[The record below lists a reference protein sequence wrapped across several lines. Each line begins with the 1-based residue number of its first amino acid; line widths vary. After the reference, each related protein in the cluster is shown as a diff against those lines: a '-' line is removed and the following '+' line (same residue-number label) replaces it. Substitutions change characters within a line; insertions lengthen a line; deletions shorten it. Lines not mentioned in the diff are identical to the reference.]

1 MMIGK
6 EDHPE
11 AFVAVDV
18 QDYQDLK
25 GIEDRAGDI
34 VLCLA
39 ATDDT
44 LNAFVKTYQRLQ
56 HSSAEAAPLSASS
69 ARSNKT
75 DMILDTLTG
84 MQSEVLYFQKQAEGL
99 LTKTRNT
106 RALVSQGIRAVTCV
120 LILLRRSPRYWS
132 VRLVT
137 TWTDKCLL

>member
-39 ATDDT
+39 STNDT
-44 LNAFVKTYQRLQ
+44 LNAFVNTYKRLQ
-56 HSSAEAAPLSASS
+56 CSSSEAAPLTPSS

-75 DMILDTLTG
+75 DVILDTLTG
-84 MQSEVLYFQKQAEGL
+84 MQREALYFQKQVEAL
-99 LTKTRNT
+99 LTKARNT
-106 RALVSQGIRAVTCV
+106 RALVSHYIHAV
-120 LILLRRSPRYWS
+120 I
-132 VRLVT
+132 
-137 TWTDKCLL
+137 